1 MLVIFMIGEDFF
13 EHVFRISVE
22 ILKEVLTGAD
32 FLHTFRFTLNFREK
46 CMTLQNIGM
55 EMGTLT

>member
-1 MLVIFMIGEDFF
+1 MIGEDFF